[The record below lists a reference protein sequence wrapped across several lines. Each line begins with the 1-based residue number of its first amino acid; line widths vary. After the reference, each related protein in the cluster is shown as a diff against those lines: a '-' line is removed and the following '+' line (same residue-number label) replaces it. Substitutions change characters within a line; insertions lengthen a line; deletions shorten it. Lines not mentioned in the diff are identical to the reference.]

1 MMQRE
6 RKRRMSLGWPAP
18 GVFLAALA
26 LFLQAGHASAETA
39 SGARFLKIAV
49 GARSVG
55 MGGAYTAVANDATA
69 IYWNPAGLAPLSR
82 KELGLMHSEW
92 LLGTKYDF
100 LGYAHP
106 LSWGTLGLGISR
118 LGAGEL
124 QGRGPGRETQGGFS
138 ASDAA
143 YALGYGKALGG
154 RANLGLSVKY
164 LTSSI
169 GSDTASTFALDV
181 GITRKLAFAPVSLGA
196 SVQNLGPGLKFV
208 DQRDPLPLA
217 VTLGGA
223 YHAWHLLDLALDV
236 KYEPH
241 DKRTSVAIGTEYTV
255 FSVLALRAGYASYT
269 AQALAGSAR
278 PNTPLAGFGGGFG
291 LKLGSYSADYA
302 ITPFGDLGNVQR
314 FSLGVRF

>member
-1 MMQRE
+1 
-6 RKRRMSLGWPAP
+6 MSLGRLAP

-124 QGRGPGRETQGGFS
+124 QGRGSGREAQGGFS

-143 YALGYGKALGG
+143 YALSYGKALGNH
-154 RANLGLSVKY
+154 ANLGLSVKY

-169 GSDTASTFALDV
+169 GSDTASTFALDL
-181 GITRKLAFAPVSLGA
+181 GITRKLALAPVSLGA

-236 KYEPH
+236 KYEPY
-241 DKRTSVAIGTEYTV
+241 DKRTSVAVGTEYTV